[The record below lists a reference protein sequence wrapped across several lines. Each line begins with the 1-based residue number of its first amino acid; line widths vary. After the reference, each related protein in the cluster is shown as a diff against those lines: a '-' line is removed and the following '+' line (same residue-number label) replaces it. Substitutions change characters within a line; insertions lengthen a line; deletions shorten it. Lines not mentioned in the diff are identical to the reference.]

1 MSNLAVSAF
10 CESMAMM
17 YRAGIP
23 TEEALRI
30 LSEDSR
36 ASAFHESTCI
46 AHDGVL
52 AGMTFSDSLQQPGCC
67 FPSYMVHMVDTAE
80 TAGRLEDTLFSLAHY
95 YEDRERL
102 ATKLRNAVTYP
113 TILLVLLAIVMLVLV
128 VIVLPVF
135 SSVYQNLAGSIS
147 GSAFLYVQTAYVI
160 SYVALAITLVVA
172 VVFLVGFVVG
182 GTQNGARKIERIFE
196 KFPYTR
202 RAYYLSA
209 IANFTSAL
217 ATFLASGID
226 PDTAVARLS
235 EEVSHERLKAQLVD
249 IRQRM
254 EGGESFSQATQ
265 KVDLYEP
272 LYARMLVSGAKS
284 GNLDSTLSYLARLT
298 TEDATMQMDRIIN
311 RIEPL
316 FAGFLTIAL
325 GLVLI
330 SIMLPLVGIL
340 GAL

>member
-1 MSNLAVSAF
+1 MRDGGIDEKRARHTVAKMMSNLAVSAF

-235 EEVSHERLKAQLVD
+235 EEVSHERLKAQ
-249 IRQRM
+249 
-254 EGGESFSQATQ
+254 
-265 KVDLYEP
+265 KVDLCEP

-298 TEDATMQMDRIIN
+298 TEDATMRMDRIIN